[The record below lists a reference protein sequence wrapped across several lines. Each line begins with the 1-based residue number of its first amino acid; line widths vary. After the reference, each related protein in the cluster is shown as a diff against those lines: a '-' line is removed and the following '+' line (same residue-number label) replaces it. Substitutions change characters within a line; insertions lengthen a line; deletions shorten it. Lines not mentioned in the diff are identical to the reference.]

1 MSNTIFNIK
10 ELQEI
15 LKIGRSQAYSL
26 VTSGQI
32 KSFKIGKMWRV
43 SEDALNEYINRSE
56 KQE

>member
-32 KSFKIGKMWRV
+32 KAFKIGKVWKI
-43 SEDALNEYINRSE
+43 SEDALNDYISKSQR
-56 KQE
+56 